1 MKYTIVILLIAAV
14 FARPQ
19 VFKSQ
24 FLSLR
29 VSSDR
34 NGDGAITY
42 EEIDP
47 PAGHG
52 LPEFTIPIE
61 EMSAAQLEKEIN
73 DWKMSE
79 AGAEDE
85 FYGQTEGAI
94 AEAKADYEAC
104 KEIPDPKKRQAC
116 MDEAKDTIDGINDMI
131 SDLQTE
137 HAIEEEVFDAAMDD
151 VLEEKR
157 LKEAALRQ

>member
-1 MKYTIVILLIAAV
+1 MKYTFAILLIVGV

-19 VFKSQ
+19 VFKSE
-24 FLSLR
+24 FLTLK
-29 VSSDR
+29 VTADK
-34 NGDGAITY
+34 NGDGEITY

-52 LPEFTIPIE
+52 LPEFTIPIDD
-61 EMSAAQLEKEIN
+61 MSAAQLEKEIN

-94 AEAKADYEAC
+94 AEAKEDLVAC
-104 KEIPDPKKRQAC
+104 KEIPDPVKRQAC
-116 MDEAKDTIDGINDMI
+116 IDEAQDTIDGINDMI

-137 HAIEEEVFDAAMDD
+137 HAIEEEVFDAAMDK

-157 LKEAALRQ
+157 IAEAQNS